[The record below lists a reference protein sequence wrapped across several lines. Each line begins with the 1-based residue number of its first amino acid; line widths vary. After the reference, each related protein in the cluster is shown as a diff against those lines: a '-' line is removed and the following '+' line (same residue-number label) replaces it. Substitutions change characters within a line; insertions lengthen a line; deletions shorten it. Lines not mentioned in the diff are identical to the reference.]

1 MRLAPE
7 QRQIDPRQVL
17 ASLGYADAG
26 NPVPVTG
33 GWETL
38 LWRFDTPDGREHA
51 LRLYH
56 LRDAAATA
64 RRECVA
70 LAACQAADLAA
81 PRVERIGEYEGMP
94 AVVQTWCPGTPLLT
108 LLEKKPW
115 TIGRLGRLFGRT
127 QARLH
132 MTPAPPEFAPT
143 APADWLSRVPQEYA
157 HLAERGDA
165 STATLVH
172 LDYHPLN
179 VIVDRGGDASVIDW
193 AYAAAGDAR
202 ADLAVTA
209 TTLMAAPIPPG
220 PLKPLLNLARTLMAR
235 AWRAGYCEIAGAM
248 PDYRPFLAWSGAM
261 ILLGT
266 QDAIGRPNVWGTEKD
281 VEALRRFID
290 ARARAGAG

>member
-17 ASLGYADAG
+17 ASLGYCDVG
-26 NPVPVTG
+26 EPVPVTG

-38 LWRFDTPDGREHA
+38 LWRFDTPDGRAHA

-56 LRDAAATA
+56 LHDAATTA

-70 LAACQAADLAA
+70 LGACAAADLSA

-94 AVVQTWCPGTPLLT
+94 VVVQTWCPGAPLLT

-115 TIGRLGRLFGRT
+115 AVGRLGRLFGRT
-127 QARLH
+127 QARLD
-132 MTPAPPEFAPT
+132 MTPAPPEFAKT
-143 APADWLSRVPQEYA
+143 APADWLSRVPREYA
-157 HLAERGDA
+157 HLAGRADV
-165 STATLVH
+165 STGTLVH

-179 VIVDRGGDASVIDW
+179 VIVDRSGDASVIDW

-209 TTLMAAPIPPG
+209 TILTAAPIPPG
-220 PLKPLLNLARTLMAR
+220 PLNPLLNLMRALMAR
-235 AWRAGYCEIAGAM
+235 AWRAGYREIAGAM

-266 QDAIGRPNVWGTEKD
+266 EDAIGRPNVWGTEKD
-281 VEALRRFID
+281 VEALRRLID
-290 ARARAGAG
+290 ARARADAG